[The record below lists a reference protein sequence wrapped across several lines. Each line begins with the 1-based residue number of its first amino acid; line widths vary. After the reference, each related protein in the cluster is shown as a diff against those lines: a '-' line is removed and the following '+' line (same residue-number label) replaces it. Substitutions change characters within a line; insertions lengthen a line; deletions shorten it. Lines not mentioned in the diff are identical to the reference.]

1 MPDNLITTMLNVMVN
16 VSFSF
21 KLCLKNVKNGFLGV
35 SKHQISKR
43 NIKESLYST
52 S

>member
-1 MPDNLITTMLNVMVN
+1 MPDNLITAILNVMVN
-16 VSFSF
+16 VFFSF
-21 KLCLKNVKNGFLGV
+21 KLCFKNVKNGFLGV

-43 NIKESLYST
+43 NIKELPYST